1 MASPELYTIIVKTEN
16 LPFNPY
22 SLFDDIYGNK
32 TSNFDGYIKSI
43 DKIKEGFEIKCYFVE
58 DREKRIGLMK
68 KYPDTWKEEHEKL
81 VEKAVREK
89 LGDSNID
96 VIVRQLENQIID
108 GLDIMYTENTFLEFT
123 SRERWPGFPGF

>member
-1 MASPELYTIIVKTEN
+1 MVSSEIYTIIVKTEN

-43 DKIKEGFEIKCYFVE
+43 EKIKEGFEIKCYFVE
-58 DREKRIGLMK
+58 DREKRAQLME
-68 KYPDTWKEEHEKL
+68 KYPDTWGEEHEKL
-81 VEKAVREK
+81 VEKAVRTK

-96 VIVRQLENQIID
+96 IIVRRLVI
-108 GLDIMYTENTFLEFT
+108 LFTENTSLVECNHRPRLMDSYRVF
-123 SRERWPGFPGF
+123 

>member
-32 TSNFDGYIKSI
+32 TSNFDGYIKSV

-58 DREKRIGLMK
+58 DREKRIQLME
-68 KYPDTWKEEHEKL
+68 KYPDTWGEEHEKL
-81 VEKAVREK
+81 VEKAVRAK

-96 VIVRQLENQIID
+96 IIVRRLVI
-108 GLDIMYTENTFLEFT
+108 LFTENTSLVE
-123 SRERWPGFPGF
+123 SSYRPRLMDSYRGF